1 MLPNKKYLPEDVVT
15 IAWKRRW
22 LILVPFVVASAV
34 TTVVATLLPDQYRS
48 ESLMIVIPQRVPESY
63 VKPAVRSSIQDRLQ
77 SISQQILSRTRLANI
92 IEELGLYPEERRTM
106 LFEDVVQQMRD
117 DISIRVDRGDAFRV
131 SYVSEDRVMAMRVTE
146 RVAQLFIDEN
156 LRNRE
161 IQAEGTTQFLQAQ
174 LDEARQRLIEHE
186 KKLEAYR
193 LAHAGEL
200 PDQLDTNLTV
210 IHNTQSQIQSTV
222 AAIAQDQDRLRGLEM
237 TLADLQADPL
247 GSMAPEAA
255 TPESGDPAA
264 RLVAARKALRS
275 LQLRLKAEHPD
286 VIRMKRIIS
295 ELEGVVAQ
303 DQLAEPLSPEASA
316 PTTPAEAQRQRR
328 LRELNQ
334 QVASLKEQIGN
345 KESEVRR
352 LRGVMAG
359 YQARAEA
366 APTRHTELIQLT
378 RDYSTLQDL
387 YTSLLKKSEESKMA
401 VDLETRQIGEQF
413 RVIDPARVAERPF
426 SPNRPLIIMFGSV
439 FGLGLGLALAAL
451 AEYRDN
457 SLRTEQDVLG
467 VLSLPVLAM
476 IPVMTTA
483 DERARL
489 RRKRLRMALATGVVL
504 VAAIAA
510 AVFVTL
516 RS

>member
-1 MLPNKKYLPEDVVT
+1 MLPNKKYLPEDVVR
-15 IAWKRRW
+15 IAWKRKW
-22 LILVPFVVASAV
+22 LIIVPFILGSALTTASAF
-34 TTVVATLLPDQYRS
+34 LLPDQYRS
-48 ESLMIVIPQRVPESY
+48 ESLMLVVPQRVPESY

-77 SISQQILSRTRLANI
+77 SISQQILSRTRLAAI
-92 IEELGLYPEERRTM
+92 IEELDLYPEERRTK
-106 LFEDVVQQMRD
+106 LFEDVIQQMRD

-131 SYVSEDRVMAMRVTE
+131 AYVSESRLLAMRVAE

-161 IQAEGTTQFLQAQ
+161 IQAQGTTQFLQSQ
-174 LDEARQRLIEHE
+174 LDEARRRLIEHE

-193 LAHAGEL
+193 LAHVGEL
-200 PDQLDTNLTV
+200 PSQLDANLTAINSTQFQ
-210 IHNTQSQIQSTV
+210 IHSLAGSID
-222 AAIAQDQDRLRGLEM
+222 QDQDRLRVLEASLADM
-237 TLADLQADPL
+237 QAAPTLAQEP
-247 GSMAPEAA
+247 A
-255 TPESGDPAA
+255 TPESGAPAA

-275 LQLRLKAEHPD
+275 LQLRLKPEHPD
-286 VIRMKRIIS
+286 VIRMKRLIA
-295 ELEGVVAQ
+295 ELEEVVAQ

-328 LRELNQ
+328 LRDLNQ
-334 QVASLKEQIGN
+334 QIAFLKEQIAD
-345 KESEVRR
+345 KQSEEER
-352 LRGVMAG
+352 LRGVLAK

-366 APTRHTELIQLT
+366 APARETELIQLT

-387 YTSLLKKSEESKMA
+387 YTSLLRKSEESKMA
-401 VDLETRQIGEQF
+401 ADLETRQIGEQF
-413 RVIDPARVAERPF
+413 RIIDPARVPERPF
-426 SPNRPLIIMFGSV
+426 SPNRPVIVMFGSV
-439 FGLGLGLALAAL
+439 FGLGLGLVLAGL

-457 SLRTEQDVLG
+457 SLKTEQDVLG

-516 RS
+516 RP